1 MVDFMN
7 SMKKRILAV
16 FWHHCTSSDSV
27 PVPQVNVPHIPNMDS
42 ASAISGA
49 LPSHAPMTPC
59 SVLMAIVTPSL
70 PLYGSTMLTSMA
82 WDPIPYSTA

>member
-7 SMKKRILAV
+7 SMKKRILALKS

-27 PVPQVNVPHIPNMDS
+27 PVPQVNVPHIPSMDS

-49 LPSHAPMTPC
+49 PPSHAPMTPC
-59 SVLMAIVTPSL
+59 SVSMAIVTPSL
-70 PLYGSTMLTSMA
+70 SLLA